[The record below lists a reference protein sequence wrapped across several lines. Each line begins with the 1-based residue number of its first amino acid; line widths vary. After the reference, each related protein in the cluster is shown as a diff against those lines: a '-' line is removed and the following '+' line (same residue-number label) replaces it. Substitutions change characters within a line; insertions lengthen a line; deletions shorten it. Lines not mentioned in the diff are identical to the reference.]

1 MALTAGCRTDI
12 AVTMKRTFVIGFAL
26 TSLALAGIAAPAL
39 AQQVQ
44 RIAAIVNDEVVSG
57 FDVEQRID
65 MVIKSTRLRNTPE
78 TRRRLRQQVLRGL
91 IDETLQLQAAQR
103 NNISVSEEDLQRAYG
118 VLERQNRLEA
128 GRLADFLRANG
139 LSQEALARQLRAE
152 IAWSKLVRRRLQ
164 PSVSIG
170 EDEVNEVLNRLQANA
185 DLPETRVSEILL
197 PVDSP
202 ENEDVTLREAVRLV
216 QQLRDG
222 APFGAVAREFSRG
235 ATANNGGE
243 IGWVQPG
250 QLAEELD
257 RTVAALAVG
266 AVSEPVRAAGGYYI
280 IKLHERR
287 SIAGDDPLETR
298 LSLKQIRVP
307 LPGGRTGPN
316 AEAARDL
323 TEQIMA
329 RAPGCDGL
337 TTVAA
342 EFEIKDAGDLGTVK
356 LRELPEELRGAVAD
370 LPIGDFSKPIISS
383 DAIMLLMVCE
393 REVPVVE
400 PPDRQKIEQ
409 ELLRRRLAML
419 AQRYLR
425 DLRRDAVVELR

>member
-1 MALTAGCRTDI
+1 MAAAALCRTGI
-12 AVTMKRTFVIGFAL
+12 AVTMKKTFVIGFAL
-26 TSLALAGIAAPAL
+26 TVSALVGATVPAG

-65 MVIKSTRLRNTPE
+65 MVIKSTRLRDTPE

-103 NNISVSEEDLQRAYG
+103 NNISVSEQDLQRAYS
-118 VLERQNRLEA
+118 VLERQNKLQA
-128 GRLADFLRANG
+128 GRLIDFLRANG
-139 LSQEALARQLRAE
+139 LSQDALARQLRAE

-170 EDEVNEVLNRLQANA
+170 EDEVNEVLSRLQANA
-185 DLPETRVSEILL
+185 DLPETRLSEILL

-202 ENEDVTLREAVRLV
+202 EKEEETLRNALRLV
-216 QQLRDG
+216 QQLREG
-222 APFGAVAREFSRG
+222 APFDAVARQFSRG

-257 RTVAALAVG
+257 RTVAGLSVG
-266 AVSEPVRAAGGYYI
+266 GVSEPIRAAGGYYI
-280 IKLHERR
+280 VKLHERR
-287 SIAGDDPLETR
+287 SIAGDDPLETK

-316 AEAARDL
+316 AGAARDL
-323 TEQIMA
+323 TEQVMA

-337 TTVAA
+337 TNVAT
-342 EFEIKDAGDLGTVK
+342 EFQIQQAGDLGTVK
-356 LRELPEELRGAVAD
+356 LRELPEEIRGAVAE
-370 LPIGDFSKPIISS
+370 LPIGDFSKPIITN
-383 DAIMLLMVCE
+383 DAIMLLMVCK
-393 REVPVVE
+393 RDVPVVE

-409 ELLRRRLAML
+409 ELMRRRLAML

>member
-1 MALTAGCRTDI
+1 MALATGCRTDI
-12 AVTMKRTFVIGFAL
+12 AVTMKKTFVIGFAL
-26 TSLALAGIAAPAL
+26 AALALAAAAPTF

-65 MVIKSTRLRNTPE
+65 MVIKSTRLRDTQE

-118 VLERQNRLEA
+118 VLERQNQLEA
-128 GRLADFLRANG
+128 GRLVDFLRANG
-139 LSQEALARQLRAE
+139 LSQDALARQLRAE

-170 EDEVNEVLNRLQANA
+170 EDEVNEVLNRLEANA
-185 DLPETRVSEILL
+185 DLPETRLSEILL

-202 ENEDVTLREAVRLV
+202 ENEDETLREALRLV
-216 QQLRDG
+216 QQLRGG
-222 APFGAVAREFSRG
+222 APFDAVAREFSRG

-243 IGWVQPG
+243 MGWIQPG

-257 RTVAALAVG
+257 RAVAAMVVG
-266 AVSEPVRAAGGYYI
+266 GVSEPVRATGGYYI

-287 SIAGDDPLETR
+287 SIAGDDPLETK
-298 LSLKQIRVP
+298 LTLKQVRVP

-316 AEAARDL
+316 AVAARDL

-337 TTVAA
+337 AGTAA
-342 EFEIKDAGDLGTVK
+342 AFEIQDAGDLGTVK
-356 LRELPEELRGAVAD
+356 LRELPEEIRGAVAE
-370 LPIGDFSKPIISS
+370 LPIGDFSKPIVSN

>member
-1 MALTAGCRTDI
+1 
-12 AVTMKRTFVIGFAL
+12 MKRTFVYGFAL
-26 TSLALAGIAAPAL
+26 ACLALVGAAAPAP

-65 MVIKSTRLRNTPE
+65 MVIKSTRLRDTPE
-78 TRRRLRQQVLRGL
+78 TRRRLRQRVLRGL

-103 NNISVSEEDLQRAYG
+103 NNISVSEADLQRAYG
-118 VLERQNRLEA
+118 VLERQNKLEA
-128 GRLADFLRANG
+128 GRLVDFLRANG
-139 LSQEALARQLRAE
+139 LSQDALARQLRAE

-170 EDEVNEVLNRLQANA
+170 EDEVNEVLDRLQANA
-185 DLPETRVSEILL
+185 DLPETRLSEILL

-202 ENEDVTLREAVRLV
+202 ENEDETLREAGRLV

-222 APFGAVAREFSRG
+222 APFNAVAREFSRG
-235 ATANNGGE
+235 ATANDGGE

-257 RTVAALAVG
+257 RAVAALAVG
-266 AVSEPVRAAGGYYI
+266 AISEPVRAAGGYYI

-298 LSLKQIRVP
+298 LALKQVRVP

-316 AEAARDL
+316 VGPARDL
-323 TEQIMA
+323 TRQVMA
-329 RAPGCDGL
+329 RAPGCGGL
-337 TTVAA
+337 GAVAA
-342 EFEIKDAGDLGTVK
+342 ELEIQDAGDLGTVK
-356 LRELPEELRGAVAD
+356 LRELPEEIRGAVAE
-370 LPIGDFSKPIISS
+370 LPIGEFSKPIITA

-393 REVPVVE
+393 RDVPKVE
-400 PPDRQKIEQ
+400 PPDRQRIEQ
-409 ELLRRRLAML
+409 ELLGRRLAML

>member
-1 MALTAGCRTDI
+1 MALTTGCRTDI
-12 AVTMKRTFVIGFAL
+12 AVKMKRTFLIGFAL
-26 TSLALAGIAAPAL
+26 TSLALVGVAAPAL
-39 AQQVQ
+39 TQQVQ

-118 VLERQNRLEA
+118 VLERQNKLQA
-128 GRLADFLRANG
+128 GRLVDFLRANG

-185 DLPETRVSEILL
+185 DLPETRLAEILL

-202 ENEDVTLREAVRLV
+202 ENEDETLREALRLV

-222 APFGAVAREFSRG
+222 APFDAVAREFSRG

-257 RTVAALAVG
+257 RTVAVLTVG
-266 AVSEPVRAAGGYYI
+266 AISEPVRAAGGYYI

-287 SIAGDDPLETR
+287 SIAGDDPLETK

-316 AEAARDL
+316 AEAARNL
-323 TEQIMA
+323 TRQVMD
-329 RAPGCDGL
+329 RAPGCNGL

-342 EFEIKDAGDLGTVK
+342 EFDIKEAGDLGTVK
-356 LRELPEELRGAVAD
+356 LRELPEEIRGAVAE
-370 LPIGDFSKPIISS
+370 LPIGDLSKPIITS
-383 DAIMLLMVCE
+383 DSIMLLMVCE
-393 REVPVVE
+393 RDVPKVE

-409 ELLRRRLAML
+409 ELMRRRLAML

>member
-1 MALTAGCRTDI
+1 MAAARACRAEV
-12 AVTMKRTFVIGFAL
+12 AVTMKKYLVIGLIL
-26 TSLALAGIAAPAL
+26 TSLTVAGAVPPAT

-65 MVIKSTRLRNTPE
+65 MVIRSTRLRNTPE

-103 NNISVSEEDLQRAYG
+103 NNISVSEADLQRAYG

-128 GRLADFLRANG
+128 GRLPEFLRANG

-170 EDEVNEVLNRLQANA
+170 EDEVNEVLDRLQANA
-185 DLPETRVSEILL
+185 DLPETRLSEILL

-202 ENEDVTLREAVRLV
+202 EKEEETLRNALRLV
-216 QQLRDG
+216 QQLREG
-222 APFGAVAREFSRG
+222 APFDAVAREFSRG

-257 RTVAALAVG
+257 RTVAALAIG
-266 AVSEPVRAAGGYYI
+266 AVSEPVRATGGYYI
-280 IKLHERR
+280 IRLHERR
-287 SIAGDDPLETR
+287 NIAGDDPLETK
-298 LSLKQIRVP
+298 LSLKQM
-307 LPGGRTGPN
+307 LS
-316 AEAARDL
+316 
-323 TEQIMA
+323 
-329 RAPGCDGL
+329 
-337 TTVAA
+337 
-342 EFEIKDAGDLGTVK
+342 
-356 LRELPEELRGAVAD
+356 LR
-370 LPIGDFSKPIISS
+370 
-383 DAIMLLMVCE
+383 
-393 REVPVVE
+393 
-400 PPDRQKIEQ
+400 
-409 ELLRRRLAML
+409 
-419 AQRYLR
+419 
-425 DLRRDAVVELR
+425 

>member
-1 MALTAGCRTDI
+1 MAAARACRAEV
-12 AVTMKRTFVIGFAL
+12 AVTMKKYLAIGLIL
-26 TSLALAGIAAPAL
+26 TSLTVAGAVAPAT

-65 MVIKSTRLRNTPE
+65 MVIRSTRLRNTPE

-103 NNISVSEEDLQRAYG
+103 NNISVSEADLQRAYG

-128 GRLADFLRANG
+128 GRLPEFLRANG

-170 EDEVNEVLNRLQANA
+170 EDEVNEVLDRLQANA
-185 DLPETRVSEILL
+185 DLPETRLSEILL

-202 ENEDVTLREAVRLV
+202 EKEEETLRNALRLV
-216 QQLRDG
+216 QQLREG
-222 APFGAVAREFSRG
+222 APFDAVAREFSRG
-235 ATANNGGE
+235 ATANTGGE

-257 RTVAALAVG
+257 RTVAALAIG
-266 AVSEPVRAAGGYYI
+266 AVSEPVRATGGYYI
-280 IKLHERR
+280 IRLHERR
-287 SIAGDDPLETR
+287 NIAGDDPLETK
-298 LSLKQIRVP
+298 LSLKQIRIP
-307 LPGGRTGPN
+307 LPGGRSGPN
-316 AEAARDL
+316 AGAARDL
-323 TEQIMA
+323 AQQVMG

-337 TTVAA
+337 AGTAA
-342 EFEIKDAGDLGTVK
+342 AFQIEEAGDLGTVK
-356 LRELPEELRGAVAD
+356 LRELPEEIRGAVAE
-370 LPIGDFSKPIISS
+370 LPIGDFSKPIITS

-393 REVPVVE
+393 RDVPKVE
-400 PPDRQKIEQ
+400 PPDRAKIEE
-409 ELLRRRLAML
+409 ELMRRRLAML